1 MFVSDVIGTH
11 IEIEFLSP
19 IHLSVHEMALFQYLS
34 VSYYI
39 RVMYESLPTKG
50 AHIRPNSRDS
60 LIFEF
65 EEIHQQDFAT
75 ETKADVRRN
84 L

>member
-1 MFVSDVIGTH
+1 MT
-11 IEIEFLSP
+11 
-19 IHLSVHEMALFQYLS
+19 
-34 VSYYI
+34 
-39 RVMYESLPTKG
+39 PTKG

-65 EEIHQQDFAT
+65 GEIHQQDFVT
-75 ETKADVRRN
+75 ETKADVRRS

>member
-1 MFVSDVIGTH
+1 MT
-11 IEIEFLSP
+11 
-19 IHLSVHEMALFQYLS
+19 
-34 VSYYI
+34 
-39 RVMYESLPTKG
+39 PTKG

-65 EEIHQQDFAT
+65 GEIHEQDFVT
-75 ETKADVRRN
+75 ETKADVRRS